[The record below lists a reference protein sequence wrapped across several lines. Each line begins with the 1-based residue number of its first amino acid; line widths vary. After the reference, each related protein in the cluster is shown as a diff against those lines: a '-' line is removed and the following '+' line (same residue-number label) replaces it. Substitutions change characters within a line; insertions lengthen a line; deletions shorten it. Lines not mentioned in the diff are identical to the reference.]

1 MPRSEKERLNAPL
14 RDIISESGLF
24 GELLPFDE
32 YHLIM
37 AQTDVLEGI
46 HEKPAVK
53 LAFYRNPPFGASYAI
68 GAGISAFLAK
78 LDSFSYKRI
87 VPYLKEKG
95 YRREFIEYAQS
106 RDKLIADV
114 YSVPENSV
122 VFPLEPIMILETNL
136 IDARLLE
143 GIVLSEI
150 NFATL
155 AATKWHRIKNAALKC
170 PVMEFGRRRAQNSL
184 KASLYSY
191 MAGIGATS
199 NCEAN
204 AVFGIPSSGTMGH
217 EYVQSFPSEF
227 DAFDR
232 WLEHNPL
239 KPCLLIDT
247 LNTLESGL
255 INACRAFKA
264 HRERLKAAGGW
275 KKIGFRIDSGDLAY
289 LAAVCY
295 NRMASELGTEDISV
309 VLSND
314 LDENSIES
322 ILTQLSMAGEGR
334 VIEHLSFGL
343 GTKGVTAWGEP
354 ALGGVC
360 KMSEIDGSYILKISN
375 NNAKTT
381 IPGNL
386 RSALITDE
394 KGAYLTTLI
403 YFKSENPVDIKICF
417 HPDDDSKFLHIDKPG
432 YGVIPKQFPLY
443 SSDGEQSRFIG
454 EYSGQSLNDIRSNSE
469 SVLKTLDWSYKRL
482 TNPHR
487 AKVSLSPAVFE
498 VRRRMIRGNLISMPE
513 AGSE

>member
-1 MPRSEKERLNAPL
+1 MNFCSEEERLNAPL
-14 RDIISESGLF
+14 RDIISECPAF
-24 GELLPFDE
+24 NELLPFDE
-32 YHLIM
+32 YHLVM

-53 LAFYRNPPFGASYAI
+53 LAFYRTPPFGASYVI

-78 LDSFSYKRI
+78 LNSFSYRRI

-95 YRREFIEYAQS
+95 YRREFIEYAES
-106 RDKLIADV
+106 RDKIIADV

-122 VFPLEPIMILETNL
+122 VFPLEPIIILETNL

-170 PVMEFGRRRAQNSL
+170 PIMEFGRRRAQNAL

-204 AVFGIPSSGTMGH
+204 AIFGIPSSGTMGH
-217 EYVQSFPSEF
+217 EYVQSFLSEY

-232 WLEHNPL
+232 WLKHNPL

-247 LNTLESGL
+247 LNTLESGI
-255 INACRAFKA
+255 INACRAFNA
-264 HRERLKAAGGW
+264 HREHLMAAGGW

-295 NRMASELGTEDISV
+295 NRMARELGTEDISV

-322 ILTQLSMAGEGR
+322 ILSQLFLAGEHK
-334 VIEHLSFGL
+334 VIERLSFGL

-360 KMSEIDGSYILKISN
+360 KMSEMGGSYILKISN
-375 NNAKTT
+375 NNSKTT

-394 KGAYLTTLI
+394 KGSYLTTLI
-403 YFKSENPVDIKICF
+403 YFKNEDPKNIKICF
-417 HPDDDSKFLHIDKPG
+417 HPDDDSKFLHLDRQG
-432 YGVIPKQFPLY
+432 YGVIQKQFPIY
-443 SSDGEQSRFIG
+443 SSDGLQSRFIG
-454 EYSGQSLNDIRSNSE
+454 KYASQSLNDIRLNSE
-469 SVLKTLDWSYKRL
+469 NTLKALDWSYKRL
-482 TNPHR
+482 TNSHR

-498 VRRRMIRGNLISMPE
+498 VRRKMIRGNIISL
-513 AGSE
+513 SE